1 MTMKKQFI
9 NEMEDG
15 TIVHD
20 LFAVKYKK
28 PPVEYKG
35 KPGEW
40 FEIRLADKTGEIT
53 AKYWGDDSE
62 KTEKIFHSFEKNEV
76 ISIQGRVST
85 YGQHLQLSIEAGG
98 IRKCLPGE
106 YSLKDF
112 VASTEKNI
120 EEMFQEIQD
129 IINDIDLPF
138 RTLLDLFFTDE
149 TFVKEFKSSP
159 AAMHRHQNYIGGLLE
174 HSLNV
179 AKICQRIVQ
188 IHPSL
193 DKSLTLTGALLH
205 DIGKIYEFEVTTHID
220 ISEEGMLM
228 GHISIGA
235 DMIKKK
241 IESIHGFPEILKLKM
256 IHIILSHHGHTEYG
270 SPKTPQFPEAFVVY
284 YADELDAKVD
294 YALKL
299 KKEART
305 DDPWIW
311 TRDMG
316 HIYLK

>member
-1 MTMKKQFI
+1 MRMKKQFI
-9 NEMEDG
+9 NDMADG
-15 TIVHD
+15 AIVHD

-35 KPGEW
+35 KEGEW

-53 AKYWGDDSE
+53 AKYWGDDTE

-76 ISIQGRVST
+76 ISIQGRVTT
-85 YGQHLQLSIEAGG
+85 YGEQLQLSIEAGG
-98 IRKCLPGE
+98 IRRCLPGE
-106 YSLKDF
+106 YLLTDF
-112 VASTEKNI
+112 VASTDRNI
-120 EEMFQEIQD
+120 EEMFHEVMD
-129 IINDIDLPF
+129 IINDIDLPL

-149 TFVKEFKSSP
+149 DFVRHFKSSP

-179 AKICQRIVQ
+179 AKICQRVVQ
-188 IHPSL
+188 IHPGL

-205 DIGKIYEFEVTTHID
+205 DVGKIYEFEVTTHID
-220 ISEEGMLM
+220 VSEEGMLT

-235 DMIKKK
+235 
-241 IESIHGFPEILKLKM
+241 GFPEILKLKM

>member
-1 MTMKKQFI
+1 MKKQFI
-9 NEMEDG
+9 NNLEDG
-15 TIVHD
+15 TILHD
-20 LFAVKYKK
+20 IFAVKYKK

-35 KPGEW
+35 KEGEW

-53 AKYWGDDSE
+53 AKYWGDDTTE
-62 KTEKIFHSFEKNEV
+62 TEKIFRSFEKNEV

-85 YGQHLQLSIEAGG
+85 YGEQLQVSIEAGG
-98 IRKCLPGE
+98 IRRCLPGE
-106 YSLKDF
+106 YSLTDF
-112 VASTEKNI
+112 VASTEKDI
-120 EEMFQEIQD
+120 EEMFHEVLG
-129 IINDIDLPF
+129 IINEIEAPL
-138 RTLLDLFFTDE
+138 RTLLNLFFTNDD
-149 TFVKEFKSSP
+149 FVKQFKSSP

-188 IHPSL
+188 IHPCL

-220 ISEEGMLM
+220 VSEEGMLM

-241 IESIHGFPEILKLKM
+241 IESIQYFPEVLKLKL
-256 IHIILSHHGHTEYG
+256 IHIVLSHHGHTEYG